1 MINAISFT
9 CKPLA
14 VDSAYYPRLSALETG
29 LQRLCPLAS
38 AWRMDALLSA
48 LLSQQVRAKAG
59 MRTKPSVVIIDFQSV
74 KTTQK
79 GQRGYGAGKR
89 SKAEGAAAGCSGALG
104 WHSGLGWE
112 SSWRRAF
119 ARLSQSRR
127 LGKNDEVTVL
137 FSRSIREDRL
147 HWAHD
152 QASGMTLRLGSEQLL
167 GGPPWRGPRF
177 WRRPEAARSM
187 TRVPSPTSNH

>member
-1 MINAISFT
+1 MRSARDMINAISFT

-38 AWRMDALLSA
+38 AWRMDALLGA

-79 GQRGYGAGKR
+79 GQRGYGAGKKIKGR
-89 SKAEGAAAGCSGALG
+89 GGCCWPQWCTRLAFRTGVGAIVEKGLCLAESIETTGQ
-104 WHSGLGWE
+104 E
-112 SSWRRAF
+112 RR
-119 ARLSQSRR
+119 
-127 LGKNDEVTVL
+127 G
-137 FSRSIREDRL
+137 
-147 HWAHD
+147 H
-152 QASGMTLRLGSEQLL
+152 
-167 GGPPWRGPRF
+167 
-177 WRRPEAARSM
+177 RPLQ
-187 TRVPSPTSNH
+187 PKHP